1 MHVFA
6 YALVAHWVP
15 WFCPRT
21 SLTYSCTASFI
32 AEKGVDVGWEQDAG
46 DAGPYLQVRALPIS
60 QEDAEPQGPAL
71 SPGAISY
78 EPVGADQVK

>member
-1 MHVFA
+1 M
-6 YALVAHWVP
+6 
-15 WFCPRT
+15 
-21 SLTYSCTASFI
+21 
-32 AEKGVDVGWEQDAG
+32 DVGWEQDAG